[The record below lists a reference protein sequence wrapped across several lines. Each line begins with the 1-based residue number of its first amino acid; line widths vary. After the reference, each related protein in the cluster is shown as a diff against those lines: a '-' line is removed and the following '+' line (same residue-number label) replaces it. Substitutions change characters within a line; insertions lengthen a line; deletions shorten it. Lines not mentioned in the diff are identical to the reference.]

1 MIKIV
6 KECFRCDNKDSLVF
20 IENHEPFNHDTDES
34 EFHNGY
40 LCTICGCFHKDDG
53 TMKEYI
59 SFRGES
65 TYNVASW
72 LNNK

>member
-1 MIKIV
+1 MIE
-6 KECFRCDNKDSLVF
+6 ECFRCDNKDSLVF
-20 IENHEPFNHDTDES
+20 VENYESFNHDTEEP

-40 LCTICGCFHKDDG
+40 LCEICGCFHKDDG